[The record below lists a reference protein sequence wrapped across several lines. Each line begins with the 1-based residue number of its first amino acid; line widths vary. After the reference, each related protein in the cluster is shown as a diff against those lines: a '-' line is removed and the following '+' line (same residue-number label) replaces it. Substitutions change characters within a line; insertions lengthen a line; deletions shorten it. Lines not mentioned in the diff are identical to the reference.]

1 MTTKKETIKKVD
13 TCDDTGE
20 IGGDEIGESR
30 DGKNYCQLLEVNESY
45 Q

>member
-1 MTTKKETIKKVD
+1 MTTKKETIKNVD

-30 DGKNYCQLLEVNESY
+30 GGMNHC
-45 Q
+45 